1 MSRAAVY
8 DALVANAQLIAMGFD
23 VNSILVNY
31 DGDQRPTDEM
41 FMVLSWGPEAVELR
55 GDDGQTMR
63 KTRPLDIW
71 VHCYREFS
79 TDFVRIDN
87 TFKIIDGLLS
97 SMVQVPG
104 ADGYTL
110 TMAEFTT
117 ASRDLKDDTYQTI
130 CRSSSYKILSR
141 VTA

>member
-8 DALVANAQLIAMGFD
+8 DALVNSPDLITAGFD
-23 VNSILVNY
+23 INSILVNY

-55 GDDGQTMR
+55 GDDGQTTR
-63 KTRPLDIW
+63 KSRPLDIW

-87 TFKIIDGLLS
+87 TFKIIDDLLA
-97 SMVQVPG
+97 SMVQVAG

-110 TMAEFTT
+110 TMAEFIT

-141 VTA
+141 TTA

>member
-8 DALVANAQLIAMGFD
+8 DALVNDADLQAAGFD
-23 VNSILVNY
+23 TKSILVNY
-31 DGDQRPTDEM
+31 DGNQRPNDEM
-41 FMVLSWGPEAVELR
+41 FMVLSWGSEAVELR
-55 GDDGQTMR
+55 GDDGQTIR
-63 KTRPLDIW
+63 KSRPLDIW

-87 TFKIIDGLLS
+87 TFKIIDNLLS
-97 SMVQVPG
+97 SMVQVVG

-130 CRSSSYKILSR
+130 CRSSSYKILS
-141 VTA
+141 